1 MFPSQLSADLNAT
14 RHADLIAAA
23 DRARVARV
31 ARVARR
37 ARAARRTEHG
47 GAMAS
52 LVRRSWL
59 RTATQLTQI

>member
-1 MFPSQLSADLNAT
+1 MYPSQLGADLNAT

-23 DRARVARV
+23 DRARLARL
-31 ARVARR
+31 ARR

-47 GAMAS
+47 GAAAA
-52 LVRRSWL
+52 LVRRGWL